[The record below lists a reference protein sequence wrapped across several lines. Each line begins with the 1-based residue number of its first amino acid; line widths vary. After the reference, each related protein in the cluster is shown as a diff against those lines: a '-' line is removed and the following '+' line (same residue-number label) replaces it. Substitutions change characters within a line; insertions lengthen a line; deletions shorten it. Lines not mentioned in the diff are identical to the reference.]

1 MDQSLGDSTIVED
14 YTRLLSLAVHEFR
27 TPVSVVNG
35 YLRMLLTFSEP
46 PLGEKQK
53 KMVEEA
59 EKSCARL
66 VSLIAELGEVAKL
79 DSGTAAAKTQ
89 DFDLFRVVADVAG
102 SVQEGR
108 DRDVQFEV
116 RGEAAGA
123 ALRGDLDRLRNAF
136 LACFRAI
143 AREQIQAVT
152 VVADRKHVSHRGIDS
167 AVIVV
172 TAEENLQRAYDAAPG
187 PFDEKRGGL
196 GLALPIARRVIERH
210 GGRLSSPAEAG
221 PPALIIRLP
230 LSGPTESST

>member
-1 MDQSLGDSTIVED
+1 VDEPLGRSTIVDD
-14 YTRLLSLAVHEFR
+14 YTHLLSLAVHELR
-27 TPVSVVNG
+27 TPASVVNG

-66 VSLIAELGEVAKL
+66 VALIAEMSEVSKL
-79 DSGTAAAKTQ
+79 DAGTTVARIE
-89 DFDLFRVVADVAG
+89 DFDLFRVVAEVAEG
-102 SVQEGR
+102 VQEGR
-108 DRDVQFEV
+108 DRGVQFEV
-116 RGEAAGA
+116 RGEANGA
-123 ALRGDLDRLRNAF
+123 PLRGDLERLSKAF

-143 AREQIQAVT
+143 AREQIEAVT

-172 TAEENLQRAYDAAPG
+172 STEGNVQRAYDASAG
-187 PFDEKRGGL
+187 PFDDRRGGL

-210 GGRLSSPAEAG
+210 GGRLSSPVEPG
-221 PPALIIRLP
+221 PPAIVIQLP
-230 LSGPTESST
+230 LSGSTESRT